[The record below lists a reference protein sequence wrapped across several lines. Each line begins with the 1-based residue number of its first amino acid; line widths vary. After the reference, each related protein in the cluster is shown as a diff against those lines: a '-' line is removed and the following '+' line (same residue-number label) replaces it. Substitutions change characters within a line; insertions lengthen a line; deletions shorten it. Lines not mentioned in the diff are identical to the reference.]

1 MSQIVIP
8 TGIKNQEYQILQN
21 INNNSFIKFQAGLI
35 VEDEED
41 QLKNGNNIKEYK
53 NLAAIN
59 SKYTNVH
66 AFNKKRTLANCF
78 FNAQKITHANNK

>member
-1 MSQIVIP
+1 MIP
-8 TGIKNQEYQILQN
+8 TGIKNHEYQLLQN
-21 INNNSFIKFQAGLI
+21 ANNESFIKFQAGLI
-35 VEDEED
+35 IEDEAEH
-41 QLKNGNNIKEYK
+41 QQIGNNVREYK

-78 FNAQKITHANNK
+78 FNAQKVTHANNK

>member
-1 MSQIVIP
+1 
-8 TGIKNQEYQILQN
+8 
-21 INNNSFIKFQAGLI
+21 